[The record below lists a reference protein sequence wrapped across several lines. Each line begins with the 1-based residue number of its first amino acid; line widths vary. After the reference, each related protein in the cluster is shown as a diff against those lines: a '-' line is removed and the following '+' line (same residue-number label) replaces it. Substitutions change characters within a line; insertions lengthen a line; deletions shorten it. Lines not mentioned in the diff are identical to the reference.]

1 MKNLLFIDGKDAF
14 TEYGVF
20 VEQYGYKQLI
30 QFASFKKID
39 ITDWPDE
46 DGVEADLTDPKL
58 DTRSLHIQFCITNI
72 RYAEDLFDELS
83 IGAYHTFE
91 FKELGRSYKLR
102 LTSNGTFKSFIR
114 LGKLTLTFSDD
125 FPVVPTGSHYALGKS
140 GIRQIGFEIDGIDI
154 SQFGSYVLDGSED
167 SIRKAANTKDN
178 LKISSSTTAGV
189 IFDDSS
195 LRFKSKDVTLKLLI
209 DAPDIS
215 EFWERYDGL
224 FAVILKPE
232 CRNFY
237 YAQLGN
243 EYECYYK
250 SMSVS
255 KFDILRSGKVWCEF
269 SVTLVFSNYRPVGQY
284 MLLAHEDFDLVEVLV
299 SGEPTLIRIRP
310 KRGISLL
317 IAESGEYL
325 VIDNNDTETKIFLND

>member
-39 ITDWPDE
+39 TTDWPDV
-46 DGVEADLTDPKL
+46 DGIEADLTDPKL
-58 DTRSLHIQFCITNI
+58 DTRSLQIQFCITDT

-83 IGAYHTFE
+83 IGAYHIFE
-91 FKELGRSYKLR
+91 FRQLGKSYKLR
-102 LTSNGTFKSFIR
+102 MTSNGSFKSFIR

-125 FPVVPTGSHYALGKS
+125 FPAVPTGTHYALGKS
-140 GIRQIGFEIDGIDI
+140 GIRQVGFEIDGIDI

-178 LKISSSTTAGV
+178 LKISSKASAGV
-189 IFDDSS
+189 IFDASS

-209 DAPDIS
+209 DAPNIT
-215 EFWERYDGL
+215 EFWKRYDGL

-232 CRNFY
+232 SRYFY